1 MKLPMS
7 PVPAVK
13 NRPVA
18 AGLIAACALC
28 LTLVGC
34 GSGGVTQSAAARQ
47 SPAARLCKPQAR
59 QLVARTVAVPTARI
73 ITVPGTGNNAEPQC
87 SFRARLSRGRR
98 FTVTVNVDPSPQP
111 YTVLSR
117 TIVEGQQ
124 VFSPTRLTPA
134 PVAVLHLGLLA
145 SWFPGPSHLMSTDGV
160 RLVTTTVTW
169 PRAKQGQEIR
179 LATRLSR
186 LYLGKSKGS
195 LAHGYPAGG

>member
-1 MKLPMS
+1 MR
-7 PVPAVK
+7 
-13 NRPVA
+13 RPFASV
-18 AGLIAACALC
+18 LIAACALAFG
-28 LTLVGC
+28 LTGC
-34 GSGGVTQSAAARQ
+34 GSSHVKQ
-47 SPAARLCKPQAR
+47 SPAARLCKPEAR
-59 QLVARTVAVPTARI
+59 QVVAQTLGLRATQIT
-73 ITVPGTGNNAEPQC
+73 TVPGTGNNAEPQC
-87 SFRARLSRGRR
+87 SFTTRKTGGGRVD
-98 FTVTVNVDPSPQP
+98 VTINVDSSPQP

-169 PRAKQGQEIR
+169 PGVKRGAEMR

-186 LYLGKSKGS
+186 LYLGKAKGS

>member
-1 MKLPMS
+1 MP
-7 PVPAVK
+7 PAPAVT
-13 NRPVA
+13 RRHA
-18 AGLIAACALC
+18 ASALVPACALSFA
-28 LTLVGC
+28 LLGC
-34 GSGGVTQSAAARQ
+34 GSSHVRL
-47 SPAARLCKPQAR
+47 SPAARLCKPEAR
-59 QLVARTVAVPTARI
+59 QLVARSLTLPSARI
-73 ITVPGTGNNAEPQC
+73 TAVPGTGNNAEPQC
-87 SFRARLSRGRR
+87 SFRAHLTDGGR
-98 FTVTVNVDPSPQP
+98 FDVTVNVDPSPQP

-160 RLVTTTVTW
+160 RLVTTTVMW
-169 PRAKQGQEIR
+169 SGAKQRKEIQ

>member
-1 MKLPMS
+1 MPPRRAIS
-7 PVPAVK
+7 RCITAIAPIYV
-13 NRPVA
+13 
-18 AGLIAACALC
+18 GLLC
-28 LTLVGC
+28 SLLLGC
-34 GSGGVTQSAAARQ
+34 GSPHAKQ
-47 SPAARLCKPQAR
+47 SPAAGLCRPRAR
-59 QLVARTVAVPTARI
+59 QLVAQTLALRAGRITAI
-73 ITVPGTGNNAEPQC
+73 PGTGNNAEPQC
-87 SFRARLSRGRR
+87 SFRAQLPTGRR
-98 FTVTVNVDPSPQP
+98 FDATVNVDPSPQP

-169 PRAKQGQEIR
+169 SGAKQADKIR

-186 LYLGKSKGS
+186 LYLGKLRPS
-195 LAHGYPAGG
+195 LAHGAPAGG